1 MAAASSDRG
10 PENSH
15 KKGEI
20 SGRTSSR
27 GSPLTAPAAESDA
40 GTIPLPTWTKTLGWC
55 GVAGLIYL
63 LVCAVSIISRG
74 FAGLGS
80 DAAHAMFAFAAHPWV
95 GLSVGILGTVLI
107 QSSTTTTAIAV
118 TAVGS
123 GALPIQGAIPIIL
136 GANVGTTVTTSLVAL
151 TFIGN
156 RTEFR
161 RALGASTVHDF
172 YNWLALLIFFPIELI
187 WHPLQHISGTL
198 TDALYGTDWLPNPAH
213 FNFIRAATRPV
224 EHGVIHA
231 TSHVS
236 STLGPLSTV
245 VIGALLILVAVR
257 YLGKLLKL
265 LMVGRAR
272 DILIKAVGRNPYLAM
287 ASGMGVTVVTQSSI
301 ITTSVLVPFAG
312 TGILTPAQVYPVVGS
327 NLGTTFTVVF
337 AAFAG
342 VGQDAKIGLQAAFV
356 HLIYNLC
363 AIVVIYVI
371 PFLRPVPLF
380 CAENLARIASE
391 HRWVLAVY
399 LGTVFT
405 HCPPWSSC
413 WWACSEYG
421 VRRWNPSGLKAPGQI
436 HSARGHL

>member
-1 MAAASSDRG
+1 M
-10 PENSH
+10 
-15 KKGEI
+15 
-20 SGRTSSR
+20 
-27 GSPLTAPAAESDA
+27 APAAESSA
-40 GTIPLPTWTKTLGWC
+40 AAIQLPRWARILGWF

-63 LVCAVSIISRG
+63 LICAVSIISRG

-80 DAAHAMFAFAAHPWV
+80 DAAHTMFAFAAHPWV
-95 GLSVGILGTVLI
+95 GLSVGVLGTVLI

-123 GALPIQGAIPIIL
+123 GALPIEGAIPVIL

-151 TFIGN
+151 TFIAD
-156 RTEFR
+156 RSKFR

-187 WHPLQHISGTL
+187 WHPLEHISGTL
-198 TDALYGTDWLPNPAH
+198 TNALYGADWLPNPAH

-224 EHGVIHA
+224 EHGVIQT

-236 STLGPLSTV
+236 STLGPLFTI
-245 VIGALLILVAVR
+245 VIGAALILVAVR

-265 LMVGRAR
+265 LMVGKAR
-272 DILIKAVGRNPYLAM
+272 DILIKAVGRNAYLAM
-287 ASGMGVTVVTQSSI
+287 ASGMGVTVVTQSST

-312 TGILTPAQVYPVVGS
+312 TGILTPAQVYPVVVGS

-342 VGQDAKIGLQAAFV
+342 VGPDAKIGLQAAFV
-356 HLIYNLC
+356 HLVYNLV
-363 AIVVIYVI
+363 AIVAIYVI
-371 PFLRPVPLF
+371 PLLRPVPLY
-380 CAENLARIASE
+380 CAENLARIAAK

-399 LGTVFT
+399 LGTVFIAL
-405 HCPPWSSC
+405 P
-413 WWACSEYG
+413 ALVIVLVG
-421 VRRWNPSGLKAPGQI
+421 VL
-436 HSARGHL
+436 